1 MDTRIRHVDPARPPR
16 VPTDA
21 HVRPL
26 RGAGPVPLLQDARP
40 GPLEP
45 EREPSR
51 HEVGDVGTD
60 APSTTMTRAAFE
72 ALVREAMR
80 AIPRQFR
87 DRMKNVEI
95 VVEDSPSPALL
106 AEMGHEP
113 GDTLFG
119 LYHGTPLTERG
130 WAHGNALP
138 DRIVLYQRPLEAEC
152 EDEDELFEEVCLT
165 LIHEAGHYFGL
176 SEEEIDE
183 AEEIWWNSSEDPED
197 EPGGDRT

>member
-1 MDTRIRHVDPARPPR
+1 
-16 VPTDA
+16 
-21 HVRPL
+21 
-26 RGAGPVPLLQDARP
+26 
-40 GPLEP
+40 
-45 EREPSR
+45 
-51 HEVGDVGTD
+51 
-60 APSTTMTRAAFE
+60 
-72 ALVREAMR
+72 
-80 AIPRQFR
+80 
-87 DRMKNVEI
+87 MKNVEI

-106 AEMGHEP
+106 AEMGNEP
-113 GDTLFG
+113 GETLYG

-138 DRIVLYQRPLEAEC
+138 DRIVIYQRPLEAEC

-183 AEEIWWNSSEDPED
+183 AEEIWWNNSEDPDD

>member
-1 MDTRIRHVDPARPPR
+1 
-16 VPTDA
+16 
-21 HVRPL
+21 
-26 RGAGPVPLLQDARP
+26 
-40 GPLEP
+40 
-45 EREPSR
+45 
-51 HEVGDVGTD
+51 
-60 APSTTMTRAAFE
+60 MTRAAFE

-138 DRIVLYQRPLEAEC
+138 DRIVIYQRPLEAEC

-183 AEEIWWNSSEDPED
+183 AEEIWWNRSEDSED